1 MVWHK
6 PVSFTEGVHMNP
18 FYPIQVLVLCHV
30 VRMKPSHCMA
40 VKLNG
45 TVSRVHVEM
54 VNPQLMHMQ
63 HPLLSLL

>member
-1 MVWHK
+1 
-6 PVSFTEGVHMNP
+6 MNP

-45 TVSRVHVEM
+45 TVSRVHVEV

-63 HPLLSLL
+63 HPLFSLL